1 MMKKFGVILLALC
14 MFSVSVFADEQAF
27 NPTVDVQR
35 SEVQMDSAYRAF
47 LLTRP
52 DEQCNSDCM
61 SAKERTQ
68 ITANLEVIGDVSEYG
83 DTFIARASVTN
94 VGAKPAYY
102 VVGYFTAD
110 GMNGLPEGWI
120 VNNNDGK
127 NFTVWEIIMP
137 GETKS
142 MDFSI
147 TRDEQDATLVFK
159 ALGQN
164 CVKATSQRVKVPV
177 DPLVLGG
184 LAVSMTGM
192 YAISRRKKEFA

>member
-1 MMKKFGVILLALC
+1 MMKKLGVILLALC
-14 MFSVSVFADEQAF
+14 MFSVSVFADEQTF

-52 DEQCNSDCM
+52 DEQCNNDCM
-61 SAKERTQ
+61 SVKERTQ

-110 GMNGLPEGWI
+110 GIFILP
-120 VNNNDGK
+120 DGMRQ
-127 NFTVWEIIMP
+127 I
-137 GETKS
+137 GELEEL
-142 MDFSI
+142 FSI
-147 TRDEQDATLVFK
+147 SWDLPFLPVFYSRNKLLDE
-159 ALGQN
+159 
-164 CVKATSQRVKVPV
+164 
-177 DPLVLGG
+177 
-184 LAVSMTGM
+184 
-192 YAISRRKKEFA
+192 